1 MPKEV
6 TPMIGPPNGQHRAQC
21 SNPCPRVIQ
30 DIFPKRPGGRNC
42 RAIRLLHEDI
52 SLQVGPSLARS
63 GNTICQPPVGRT
75 VWTWRPLHC
84 FVQDVETTT
93 LLCAGRG
100 DHYTA
105 LYRTWRPL
113 RCFVQD
119 VETTTLL
126 CTGRGD
132 HYVALRKTWRPLHC
146 FVQGVATTTLLCVQ
160 DVETTTLLCTG
171 RGDHYGALCR
181 TWRPLLCFVQPRAAR
196 LYTCSLVASAPS
208 PPPPPLSLLSYFADL
223 VCCKDLN
230 SNSFFFCS

>member
-6 TPMIGPPNGQHRAQC
+6 TPVIGSPNGQHRAQC
-21 SNPCPRVIQ
+21 SNPCPPVIQ
-30 DIFPKRPGGRNC
+30 DIFPKLRGGRSC
-42 RAIRLLHEDI
+42 RTIRLLHEDI

-93 LLCAGRG
+93 LLCAGRR
-100 DHYTA
+100 DHYVA

-113 RCFVQD
+113 CCFAQD

-132 HYVALRKTWRPLHC
+132 HYTALCRTWRPLHC
-146 FVQGVATTTLLCVQ
+146 FVQDA
-160 DVETTTLLCTG
+160 ETTTLLCTG
-171 RGDHYGALCR
+171 RRDHYVALCR
-181 TWRPLLCFVQPRAAR
+181 TWRPLHCFVQDAETTTLLCAT
-196 LYTCSLVASAPS
+196 TCSQTLHLFLCCIRPLPPS
-208 PPPPPLSLLSYFADL
+208 LSLVLLCWFRVL
-223 VCCKDLN
+223 QRCKQ
-230 SNSFFFCS
+230 